1 MNISPS
7 NISRWVKERISLYK
21 SGAGLLE
28 IQRQLR
34 HHDLRTVQIY
44 LESMGIMECENIKRF
59 PSL

>member
-1 MNISPS
+1 M
-7 NISRWVKERISLYK
+7 K